1 MLKSNFLIN
10 KTTYSELFKKKEI
23 DVFMS
28 AETLTIDTLL
38 QHARKIKSESIYN
51 LDNDNE
57 ELVEIAITSEGKEA
71 KIIGKRIDQLDISKN
86 IMVCCLIKNEEVI
99 INFEKTLLEEN
110 DRLILYLKNRRYISD
125 IENLFN

>member
-1 MLKSNFLIN
+1 
-10 KTTYSELFKKKEI
+10 
-23 DVFMS
+23 MS

-57 ELVEIAITSEGKEA
+57 ELIEIAITSEGKEA

>member
-1 MLKSNFLIN
+1 
-10 KTTYSELFKKKEI
+10 
-23 DVFMS
+23 MS

-71 KIIGKRIDQLDISKN
+71 K
-86 IMVCCLIKNEEVI
+86 
-99 INFEKTLLEEN
+99 
-110 DRLILYLKNRRYISD
+110 
-125 IENLFN
+125 

>member
-1 MLKSNFLIN
+1 MISLIN
-10 KTTYSELFKKKEI
+10 KTTYSELFEKKEI

>member
-1 MLKSNFLIN
+1 
-10 KTTYSELFKKKEI
+10 
-23 DVFMS
+23 MS

-99 INFEKTLLEEN
+99 INFE
-110 DRLILYLKNRRYISD
+110 RLSWKRTID
-125 IENLFN
+125 